1 MISRYTR
8 KEMGRIWSDQNKFQ
22 QWLEVELATSEALA
36 ERGVVPAEAARLL
49 RAHAAFDVARINE
62 IEREVKHDVIAF
74 TTAVSEKMAAA
85 GHAEASRWLH
95 YGLTSNDVVDTAQAL
110 QIRQAYQILLSDL
123 EELRPILKRR
133 SLEFQHTVQIGRTH
147 GVHAEPITFGL
158 KLAIWYEEAGRNI
171 RRLKAAAE
179 DMRVGKISG
188 AVGTFAHIEPE
199 IEEAICAKLGLRPA
213 PVSSQ
218 VIQRDRHANFVATLA
233 IMTASL
239 EKIALEVRHLQR
251 TEVREAE
258 EYFSKGQKG
267 SSAMPHKR
275 NPVTCEQ
282 ICGLARVVR
291 SNAQAAF
298 ENVALWHER
307 DISHSSV
314 ERVILPDSTILADY
328 LLDKTSKLVDQMVVY
343 PERMRFCSILPPRAC
358 CARRHTRWCSATPW
372 KRGRTN
378 RISARPSRQIPRS
391 HACSQTRRS
400 PRVFRSSASCATWT
414 RFSPGCSMIIN
425 PEIER
430 YMEGLLPPRD
440 AVLAEM
446 EAAAARRNI
455 PIVGP
460 AVARVL
466 AQLVMMS
473 GAKRIF
479 ELGSAIGYSTI
490 WLARAAGPGAEVH
503 YADGSAAN
511 AREAS
516 GYFERAGVASA
527 IQVHVGD
534 ALTSLSET
542 SGEVDFIFNDVDK
555 EGYPAV
561 HWPRCL
567 NA

>member
-1 MISRYTR
+1 MITRYTR

-22 QWLEVELATSEALA
+22 QWLEVELAASEALA
-36 ERGVVPAEAARLL
+36 ERGVVPVEAARLL
-49 RAHAAFDVARINE
+49 RAHASFDTARINE

-110 QIRQAYQILLSDL
+110 QIRQAYEILLVDL
-123 EELRPILKRR
+123 EQLRPILKRR
-133 SLEFQHTVQIGRTH
+133 ALEFQHTVQIGRTH

-158 KLAIWYEEAGRNI
+158 KLAIWYEEVGRNI

-188 AVGTFAHIEPE
+188 AVGTFAHIGPE

-218 VIQRDRHANFVATLA
+218 VIQRDRHANFAATLA
-233 IMTASL
+233 IVTASL

-328 LLDKTSKLVDQMVVY
+328 LLDKTTKLVDQLLVY
-343 PERMRFCSILPPRAC
+343 PGRMRRNLDLTRGLVFSGQLLLDLAAAGMLREAAYKVVQRHAMEAWENESDFRA
-358 CARRHTRWCSATPW
+358 AVETDPEITRVLKSAQ
-372 KRGRTN
+372 
-378 RISARPSRQIPRS
+378 IAESFSLERQLRNVDKIF
-391 HACSQTRRS
+391 A
-400 PRVFRSSASCATWT
+400 RVFDDRQS
-414 RFSPGCSMIIN
+414 
-425 PEIER
+425 
-430 YMEGLLPPRD
+430 
-440 AVLAEM
+440 
-446 EAAAARRNI
+446 
-455 PIVGP
+455 
-460 AVARVL
+460 
-466 AQLVMMS
+466 
-473 GAKRIF
+473 
-479 ELGSAIGYSTI
+479 
-490 WLARAAGPGAEVH
+490 
-503 YADGSAAN
+503 
-511 AREAS
+511 
-516 GYFERAGVASA
+516 
-527 IQVHVGD
+527 
-534 ALTSLSET
+534 
-542 SGEVDFIFNDVDK
+542 
-555 EGYPAV
+555 
-561 HWPRCL
+561 
-567 NA
+567 